1 MAKITIAEPLPSGV
15 APALML
21 RLLQSHDDLMD
32 LGSLTSERHPIEPPA
47 EAPPEEHHH
56 TWQWYSITEKFRL
69 PKDVG
74 SGEFSSKVGFLD
86 LPNGMISHVYSQL
99 GVEVRDHWTIS
110 SSPSKSAQESS
121 LWLKVDSEI
130 KCKFILRSFV
140 KRKIKQ
146 SRLGFV
152 QRVIEKIRSPHLF
165 GIDSLGQSR
174 SDPSVMGFEAPA
186 YFGIDS
192 SSPLTDDSNASPHAP
207 KSGIFELQSHDAVA
221 AELDST
227 RPLKELDGR
236 EIGPGPKQH
245 RMLRSSSNREKY
257 DEQRGAV
264 AELDGVELR
273 NAPPS
278 MPLEKN

>member
-15 APALML
+15 APALVL

-32 LGSLTSERHPIEPPA
+32 LGSLTKERHPIKPPA

-74 SGEFSSKVGFLD
+74 SGEFGSKVGFLD

-99 GVEVRDHWTIS
+99 GVEVRDYWTIS
-110 SSPSKSAQESS
+110 TRPPKSNKESS

-130 KCKFILRSFV
+130 KCKLILKSFV
-140 KRKIKQ
+140 KWKVKQ

-152 QRVIEKIRSPHLF
+152 HRVIDKIQNPHQF
-165 GIDSLGQSR
+165 GIESLGQTR
-174 SDPSVMGFEAPA
+174 SSPSTAETEGPA
-186 YFGIDS
+186 YFGVDLSSPYTNDS
-192 SSPLTDDSNASPHAP
+192 SISPGTPG
-207 KSGIFELQSHDAVA
+207 SGMFELESPDAAV

-227 RPLKELDGR
+227 RPVKELDSR
-236 EIGPGPKQH
+236 EIGPGSTQH
-245 RMLRSSSNREKY
+245 RMFKPSPETEKH
-257 DEQRGAV
+257 DLQKGAV

-273 NAPPS
+273 NLSACISP
-278 MPLEKN
+278 KNR